1 MTNLPAAAPAPL
13 PGFVPRDRTLLMGVL
28 NVTPD
33 SFSDGGRWDTTDLA
47 VAHGRQLLAQGAD
60 IVLEIDWQGAAQ
72 VQALY
77 PEAVSVFIA
86 PPSLEVLQQRL
97 QTRGKDSAATI
108 ERRLAAARSE
118 LAHAGQFQ
126 YIIINQ
132 DFELARQQLIGIA
145 DTARCRFLQQAAL
158 NTPLF
163 QSLGI
168 L

>member
-1 MTNLPAAAPAPL
+1 MVKTTSSPPKTTSSP
-13 PGFVPRDRTLLMGVL
+13 V
-28 NVTPD
+28 VTPAN
-33 SFSDGGRWDTTDLA
+33 SSNGPRYTAITTA
-47 VAHGRQLLAQGAD
+47 PPASGSTNRSPRGAD